1 MQWCSCSFCVR
12 EVMGDRKLERGG
24 RGGRKGGV
32 ALFQEGEE
40 DGEDEAEEGGDVV
53 PVDGFALEDEGDD
66 DGRGRRSGRSR
77 CGWRGR

>member
-1 MQWCSCSFCVR
+1 
-12 EVMGDRKLERGG
+12 MGDRKLERGG

-66 DGRGRRSGRSR
+66 DGKDQQGDDFLDHFELDQGE
-77 CGWRGR
+77 GAAVLA